1 MSKFVNLVGNP
12 IDGFRIFGTYN
23 DVQEASDAQEGIDE
37 YAIAMEIE
45 DEGQSARQGHK
56 SAS

>member
-45 DEGQSARQGHK
+45 DEQKCTTTYQSK
-56 SAS
+56 

>member
-12 IDGFRIFGTYN
+12 IDGFRVVGTYS
-23 DVQEASDAQEGIDE
+23 DVQEASDAQDTIDE

-45 DEGQSARQGHK
+45 DE
-56 SAS
+56 